1 LSLEPLLALQDH
13 DTAIDR
19 LRHRWETLAQRAAL
33 EQVET
38 DLAAQRQL
46 LATSAGARDEVRREE
61 QRLDDDAQ
69 STESKAVE
77 VERRLYSG
85 EISSPRELQTM
96 QSDVVQL
103 RRHRSNLE
111 DRELAVMEKRE
122 VLDSEVAQLEQ
133 TIATLDARQAE
144 LRAAL
149 AAEEAEIGDQLAL
162 EQAARGEVA
171 KGLSAELLA
180 EYERCR
186 AHARGVGVARL
197 VGNTCQGCHLSI
209 PATEVDRMRKM
220 ADGAISH
227 CDNCGCILVA

>member
-1 LSLEPLLALQDH
+1 MSLEPLLALQAH
-13 DTAIDR
+13 DTTIDR

-33 EQVET
+33 EQIET
-38 DLAAQRQL
+38 DLAVQRQL
-46 LATSAGARDEVRREE
+46 LATAAGARDGVRREE

-85 EISSPRELQTM
+85 EISSPRELQAM

-103 RRHRSNLE
+103 RKHRSSLE
-111 DRELAVMEKRE
+111 DRELVVMEKRE
-122 VLDSEVAQLEQ
+122 ALDAEVSQLEQ
-133 TIATLDARQAE
+133 SIATLDARQAE

-149 AAEEAEIGDQLAL
+149 AAEETEISDQLTI

-171 KGLSAELLA
+171 KGISTELLA
-180 EYERCR
+180 DYERCR
-186 AHARGVGVARL
+186 ARARGMGAARL
-197 VGNTCQGCHLSI
+197 VGDTCQGCHLSI

-220 ADGAISH
+220 ADGTFAH
-227 CDNCGCILVA
+227 CDNCGCILVP